1 MILKQ
6 SIRYNYKKHI
16 FTGIFS
22 VLLLT
27 GYAQEQGKQTSEK
40 KQPTEQKTNT
50 QSTVLDSIEIVRDY
64 RPMLADAIKIRR
76 SPDMKIERKDLETEL
91 RQIVASIYF
100 EMNDFRR
107 PFHSPLPERYP
118 NAARNNIDNNRIG
131 ILAYHAGE
139 YERATSILKKVEPSD
154 AFYQSSIIALGKIAQ
169 ETGDKQSARTAFH
182 KASKM
187 DFDQELKADALYN
200 YAKTLG
206 ELDSIQAALKPLQ
219 EYLAL
224 KYANINPEAD
234 KNQNTETRTAEIIAG
249 GSNFET
255 AVHLFESFSPRKQ
268 KADAVYQKITYYRGL
283 EFYNERAFEN
293 SISMFMRAEKLPI
306 DMEMAALATY
316 WKAEAMYEVRK
327 YKEAV
332 DNFSQFLS
340 LPVARNTDVYNYA
353 NYALAYAAFRIDR
366 YSMAAQYF
374 ERFLATAE
382 SSLDKNVYYDVIAR
396 LGDSYLA
403 VRNYERA
410 NGYYDQLI
418 NSKAPNQDYALFQH
432 GIIQGLQGDN
442 QAKLDTLRSV
452 VDKFPTSNYADDI
465 AFEIPYVY
473 FLTGDYEGAIKG
485 LKKMIE
491 KYPRSSYVPRALLTI
506 GLVQYNQD
514 ESEAAM
520 ATFQKVVNEYSTSRE
535 AAQAMRSI
543 ENIYLDQGDASSYI
557 QYAMANNITEL
568 SPNELDNLA
577 FQTGLTLFSR
587 AQYGPAVEAI
597 NAYFDKF
604 PKPRQE
610 KHARYIR
617 GVSLY
622 HTGHPR
628 EALKDLN
635 IILNDW
641 TSPYTEKT
649 LLTAA
654 ALYLSLKEYNEA
666 IVHLKKLELNTD
678 YKDNYGYAVTNLM
691 ICYFEIGDFKQMD
704 KYVKLIKSYDRASDE
719 EIATAHLYTAKAML
733 KQGNKES
740 AMKELNLAALKS
752 QSAASAEARYRVG
765 VLQYENKEYNNAQK
779 SAFDVIENMES
790 QDYWVAKSF
799 ILLADSY
806 AKKGDTL
813 QAKSTL
819 ESIIE
824 NYEGDD
830 DIIPSAKERLQ
841 QLKKK

>member
-1 MILKQ
+1 MIGKQ
-6 SIRYNYKKHI
+6 HIGYKRHI
-16 FTGIFS
+16 LTGIFS
-22 VLLLT
+22 VLLLA
-27 GYAQEQGKQTSEK
+27 GYAQDQGKQKDENR
-40 KQPTEQKTNT
+40 QLGDQKVNSK
-50 QSTVLDSIEIVRDY
+50 STVLDSIEVVRDY
-64 RPMLADAIKIRR
+64 RPMLADAVKIRR
-76 SPDMKIERKDLETEL
+76 SPNMKIERKDLEAEL
-91 RQIVASIYF
+91 RQVVASIYF
-100 EMNDFRR
+100 DMNDFRR

-131 ILAYHAGE
+131 IMAYHAGE
-139 YERATSILKKVEPSD
+139 YERAASILKKVGPSD
-154 AFYQSSIIALGKIAQ
+154 AFYQSSTIALGKIAQ
-169 ETGDKQSARTAFH
+169 EKGDKQGARAAFS

-200 YAKTLG
+200 YAKILG
-206 ELDSIQAALKPLQ
+206 ELDSIQVALRPLQ
-219 EYLAL
+219 EYLAM
-224 KYANINPEAD
+224 KYAHINLEKD
-234 KNQNTETRTAEIIAG
+234 QNENSETRTAEILSG

-255 AVHLFESFSPRKQ
+255 AVYLFESFPNRKQ

-293 SISMFMRAEKLPI
+293 SISMLMRAEKLPI
-306 DMEMAALATY
+306 DIEMAALATY

-327 YKEAV
+327 YSEAV
-332 DNFSQFLS
+332 DNFSRFLS
-340 LPVARNTDVYNYA
+340 LPAARNTDVYNYA
-353 NYALAYAAFRIDR
+353 NYALAYSAFRIHR

-382 SSLDKNVYYDVIAR
+382 SSLDKNIQYDVIAR

-403 VRNYERA
+403 TRNYQRA
-410 NGYYDQLI
+410 NQYYDRLI

-442 QAKLDTLRSV
+442 EAKVKTLRSV
-452 VDKFPTSNYADDI
+452 VEKFPTSDYADDV

-473 FLTGDYEGAIKG
+473 FLAGNYEDAIKG
-485 LKKMIE
+485 LEKMIK

-514 ESEAAM
+514 NTEAAM
-520 ATFQKVVNEYSTSRE
+520 ATFQKVVTGYSTTRE

-543 ENIYLDQGDASSYI
+543 ENIYLDQGDATSYI
-557 QYAMANNITEL
+557 QYALSNNITDL
-568 SPNELDNLA
+568 SPAEQDNLA
-577 FQTGLTLFSR
+577 FKASQTLFSR
-587 AQYGPAVEAI
+587 GQYGPAVEAI

-641 TSPYTEKT
+641 TSPYTENT

-691 ICYFEIGDFKQMD
+691 ICYFEIGDLKQMD
-704 KYVKLIKSYDRASDE
+704 KYVKLIKNYDRASDE
-719 EIATAHLYTAKAML
+719 ELATAHLYTAKAML
-733 KQGNKES
+733 QQGNKES
-740 AMKELNLAALKS
+740 ALKELNLAALKS
-752 QSAASAEARYRVG
+752 QAAVSAEARYRVG
-765 VLQYENKEYNNAQK
+765 LLQYENKEYDKAQK
-779 SAFDVIENMES
+779 SAFDVIENMDS
-790 QDYWVAKSF
+790 HDYWVAKSF
-799 ILLADSY
+799 ILLADTY
-806 AKKGDTL
+806 ARKGNAV

-819 ESIIE
+819 ESILE

-830 DIIPSAKERLQ
+830 DVIPSAKQRLQ
-841 QLKKK
+841 QFKKK

>member
-1 MILKQ
+1 MVLKLN
-6 SIRYNYKKHI
+6 IRFKKHVL
-16 FTGIFS
+16 TGLLS
-22 VLLLT
+22 VLLLA
-27 GYAQEQGKQTSEK
+27 GYAQEQIKQQGEK
-40 KQPTEQKTNT
+40 GQIVEQKANS
-50 QSTVLDSIEIVRDY
+50 QPTVLDSIEIVRDY
-64 RPMLADAIKIRR
+64 RPMLADAVKIRR
-76 SPDMKIERKDLETEL
+76 SPDMKIERKDLEAEL
-91 RQIVASIYF
+91 RQVVASIYF
-100 EMNDFRR
+100 DMNDFRR
-107 PFHSPLPERYP
+107 PFHSPLPEKYP

-131 ILAYHAGE
+131 IMAYHAGE
-139 YERATSILKKVEPSD
+139 YERATSILKKVGPSD

-169 ETGDKQSARTAFH
+169 ETGDKQGAWAAFS

-200 YAKTLG
+200 YAKILG
-206 ELDSIQAALKPLQ
+206 GLDSIQSAVPPLQ
-219 EYLAL
+219 QYLAL
-224 KYANINPEAD
+224 KYANINLQAD
-234 KNQNTETRTAEIIAG
+234 RNENSETRTAEILSG

-255 AVHLFESFSPRKQ
+255 AVYLLESFPTRKQ

-293 SISMFMRAEKLPI
+293 SISMLMRAEKLPI
-306 DMEMAALATY
+306 DIEMAALATY

-327 YKEAV
+327 YSEAV
-332 DNFSQFLS
+332 DNFSRFLS
-340 LPVARNTDVYNYA
+340 LPAARNTDVYNYA
-353 NYALAYAAFRIDR
+353 NYALAYSAFRVHR

-374 ERFLATAE
+374 ERFLATTE
-382 SSLDKNVYYDVIAR
+382 SSLDKNIQYDVIAR

-403 VRNYERA
+403 TRNYQRA
-410 NGYYDQLI
+410 NQYYDRLI
-418 NSKAPNQDYALFQH
+418 NSRAPNQDYALFQH

-442 QAKLDTLRSV
+442 EAKLNTLRSV
-452 VDKFPTSNYADDI
+452 VEKFPTSDYADDV

-473 FLTGDYEGAIKG
+473 FLAGNYDDAIKG
-485 LKKMIE
+485 LEKMIK

-514 ESEAAM
+514 NSEAAM
-520 ATFQKVVNEYSTSRE
+520 STFQKVVTEFSTTRE

-543 ENIYLDQGDASSYI
+543 ENIYLDQGDATSYI
-557 QYAMANNITEL
+557 QYALSNNITDL
-568 SPNELDNLA
+568 SPAEQDNLA
-577 FQTGLTLFSR
+577 FKAGQTLFSR
-587 AQYGPAVEAI
+587 GQYGPAVEAI

-641 TSPYTEKT
+641 TSPYTENT

-691 ICYFEIGDFKQMD
+691 ICYFEIGDLKQMD
-704 KYVKLIKSYDRASDE
+704 KYVKLIKNYDRVSDE
-719 EIATAHLYTAKAML
+719 EIATAHLYIAKAML
-733 KQGNKES
+733 QQANKES
-740 AMKELNLAALKS
+740 ALKELNLAALKS

-765 VLQYENKEYNNAQK
+765 LLQYENKEYDKAQK
-779 SAFDVIENMES
+779 SAFDVIDNMDS
-790 QDYWVAKSF
+790 HDYWVAKSF
-799 ILLADSY
+799 ILLADIY
-806 AKKGDTL
+806 ARKGNTV

-819 ESIIE
+819 ESILE

-830 DIIPSAKERLQ
+830 DVISSAKQRLQ

>member
-1 MILKQ
+1 MVQKQHIGYKGHIL
-6 SIRYNYKKHI
+6 
-16 FTGIFS
+16 TGIFS
-22 VLLLT
+22 VLLLA
-27 GYAQEQGKQTSEK
+27 GYAQEQGKQTGEK
-40 KQPTEQKTNT
+40 KPPAEQKTGT
-50 QSTVLDSIEIVRDY
+50 QSSVLDSIEIVRDY
-64 RPMLADAIKIRR
+64 RPMLADAVKIRR
-76 SPDMKIERKDLETEL
+76 SPSMKIERKDLENEL
-91 RQIVASIYF
+91 RQVVASIYLD
-100 EMNDFRR
+100 MNDFRR
-107 PFHSPLPERYP
+107 PFHSPLPDRYP
-118 NAARNNIDNNRIG
+118 NAPRNNIDNNRIG
-131 ILAYHAGE
+131 IMAYHAGE
-139 YERATSILKKVEPSD
+139 YERAASILKKVAPSD

-169 ETGDKQSARTAFH
+169 ETGDRQGARAAFS
-182 KASKM
+182 KASQM

-200 YAKTLG
+200 YAKILG
-206 ELDSIQAALKPLQ
+206 ELDSIQAAVAPLR
-219 EYLAL
+219 EYLEL
-224 KYANINPEAD
+224 KYANIDLQAD
-234 KNQNTETRTAEIIAG
+234 RNENSETRTAEILSG

-255 AVHLFESFSPRKQ
+255 AVYLLESFPNRKQ

-293 SISMFMRAEKLPI
+293 SISMLMRAEKLPI

-327 YKEAV
+327 YSEAV
-332 DNFSQFLS
+332 DNFSRFLS
-340 LPVARNTDVYNYA
+340 LPAARNTDVYNYA
-353 NYALAYAAFRIDR
+353 NYALAYSAFRIHR

-382 SSLDKNVYYDVIAR
+382 SSLDKNIQYDVIAR

-403 VRNYERA
+403 TRNYQRA
-410 NGYYDQLI
+410 NQYYDRLI
-418 NSKAPNQDYALFQH
+418 NSRAPNQDYALFQH

-442 QAKLDTLRSV
+442 EAKLNTLRSV
-452 VDKFPTSNYADDI
+452 VEKFPTSDYADDV

-473 FLTGDYEGAIKG
+473 FLAGNYEDAIKG
-485 LKKMIE
+485 LEKMIK

-514 ESEAAM
+514 NSEAAM
-520 ATFQKVVNEYSTSRE
+520 ATFQKVVTGYSTTRE

-543 ENIYLDQGDASSYI
+543 ENIYLDQGDATSYI
-557 QYAMANNITEL
+557 QYALSNNITDL
-568 SPNELDNLA
+568 SPAEQDNLA
-577 FQTGLTLFSR
+577 FKACQTLFSR
-587 AQYGPAVEAI
+587 GQYGPAVEAI

-635 IILNDW
+635 VILNDW
-641 TSPYTEKT
+641 TSPYTEQT

-654 ALYLSLKEYNEA
+654 ALYLGLKEYNEA

-678 YKDNYGYAVTNLM
+678 YKANYGYAVTNLM
-691 ICYFEIGDFKQMD
+691 ICYFQIGDLKQMD
-704 KYVKLIKSYDRASDE
+704 KYVKLVKNYDQASDE
-719 EIATAHLYTAKAML
+719 EIATAHLYTAKAL
-733 KQGNKES
+733 LQQGNKES
-740 AMKELNLAALKS
+740 ALKELNLAALKS
-752 QSAASAEARYRVG
+752 QSAASAEARYSVG
-765 VLQYENKEYNNAQK
+765 QMQYDNKEYDKAQK
-779 SAFDVIENMES
+779 SAFDVIENMDS
-790 QDYWVAKSF
+790 HDYWVAKSF
-799 ILLADSY
+799 ILLADTY
-806 AKKGDTL
+806 ARKGNAT

-819 ESIIE
+819 ESILE

-830 DIIPSAKERLQ
+830 DVIPLAKQRLQ

>member
-6 SIRYNYKKHI
+6 SIDHKKHI
-16 FTGIFS
+16 LTGILS
-22 VLLLT
+22 ILLLT
-27 GYAQEQGKQTSEK
+27 GYAQQKGTQQDPKQ
-40 KQPTEQKTNT
+40 QPSEQKVNT
-50 QSTVLDSIEIVRDY
+50 KPTTMDSIEVVRDY
-64 RPMLADAIKIRR
+64 RPMLADAVKVRR
-76 SPDMKIERKDLETEL
+76 SPSMKIERRDLEAEL
-91 RQIVASIYF
+91 RKVVAGIYLD
-100 EMNDFRR
+100 MNDFRR

-131 ILAYHAGE
+131 IMAYHAGE
-139 YERATSILKKVEPSD
+139 YERATSILKKVGPSD

-169 ETGDKQSARTAFH
+169 ETGDKQGARAAFY
-182 KASKM
+182 KASRM

-200 YAKTLG
+200 YAKALG
-206 ELDSIQAALKPLQ
+206 ELDSIQVAVAPLR

-224 KYANINPEAD
+224 KYANINLGAD
-234 KNQNTETRTAEIIAG
+234 KQENSETRTAEILSG

-255 AVHLFESFSPRKQ
+255 AVYLLESFPTRKP
-268 KADAVYQKITYYRGL
+268 KGDAVYQKITYYRGL

-332 DNFSQFLS
+332 DNFSRFLS
-340 LPVARNTDVYNYA
+340 LPAARTTDVYNYA
-353 NYALAYAAFRIDR
+353 NYALAYAAFRIDK

-374 ERFLATAE
+374 ERFLATPE
-382 SSLDKNVYYDVIAR
+382 SSSDKNIYYDVIAR

-403 VRNYERA
+403 MRNYERA
-410 NGYYDQLI
+410 NKYYDQLI
-418 NSKAPNQDYALFQH
+418 NNKAPNQDYALFQR
-432 GIIQGLQGDN
+432 GILQGLQGDN
-442 QAKLDTLRSV
+442 EAKLKTLRSV
-452 VDKFPTSNYADDI
+452 VEKFPASDYADDV

-473 FLTGDYEGAIKG
+473 FLTGDYDGAIKG
-485 LKKMIE
+485 LKKMID

-514 ESEAAM
+514 DSEAAM
-520 ATFQKVVNEYSTSRE
+520 VTFQKVVKEYSASRE

-543 ENIYLDQGDASSYI
+543 ENIYLDQGDATSYI
-557 QYAMANNITEL
+557 HYALSNNITEL
-568 SPNELDNLA
+568 SPAELDNLA
-577 FQTGLTLFSR
+577 FQSALTLFSR

-635 IILNDW
+635 VILNDW

-654 ALYLSLKEYNEA
+654 ALYLGLKEYNEA
-666 IVHLKKLELNTD
+666 IVHLKKLEINTD
-678 YKDNYGYAVTNLM
+678 FKDSYGYAVSNLM
-691 ICYFEIGDFKQMD
+691 ICYFEIGDFKQME
-704 KYVKLIKSYDRASDE
+704 KYAKLIRNYDRASDE
-719 EIATAHLYTAKAML
+719 EVATAHLYTAKALL

-740 AMKELNLAALKS
+740 ALKELNLAALKS
-752 QSAASAEARYRVG
+752 QAAVSAEARYTVG
-765 VLQYENKEYNNAQK
+765 QMQYENKEYDKAQK
-779 SAFDVIENMES
+779 SAFDVINNMDAH
-790 QDYWVAKSF
+790 DYWVAKSF

-806 AKKGDTL
+806 ARKGDAL

-819 ESIIE
+819 ESVIQ

-830 DIIPSAKERLQ
+830 DVIPLAKQRLQ

>member
-1 MILKQ
+1 MIQRQ
-6 SIRYNYKKHI
+6 SIDYKKYI
-16 FTGIFS
+16 LSGMFS

-27 GYAQEQGKQTSEK
+27 GYAQQKVHTK
-40 KQPTEQKTNT
+40 PTTM
-50 QSTVLDSIEIVRDY
+50 DSIEIVRDY
-64 RPMLADAIKIRR
+64 RPMLADAVKVRR
-76 SPDMKIERKDLETEL
+76 TPDMKIDRKDLESEL
-91 RQIVASIYF
+91 RQTVASMYLD
-100 EMNDFRR
+100 MNDFRR
-107 PFHSPLPERYP
+107 PFHSPLQERYP
-118 NAARNNIDNNRIG
+118 SAPRNNIDNNRIG

-139 YERATSILKKVEPSD
+139 YERASSILKKVQPGD

-169 ETGDKQSARTAFH
+169 ETGDRQSARAAFQ

-187 DFDQELKADALYN
+187 SFDQELKADALYN
-200 YAKTLG
+200 YAKILG
-206 ELDSIQAALKPLQ
+206 ELDSVPATVAPLQ
-219 EYLAL
+219 EYLAM
-224 KYANINPEAD
+224 KYAGVQPDKD
-234 KNQNTETRTAEIIAG
+234 KNENTETRTAEILSG

-255 AVHLFESFSPRKQ
+255 AVYLFESFNNRKQ

-332 DNFSQFLS
+332 DNFSRFLS
-340 LPVARNTDVYNYA
+340 LPAARNTNVYNYA

-366 YSMAAQYF
+366 YSLAAQYF

-382 SSLDKNVYYDVIAR
+382 SAQDKNIYYDVIAR

-403 VRNYERA
+403 VRNYQRA
-410 NGYYDQLI
+410 NQYYDQLI

-442 QAKLDTLRSV
+442 EAKLKTLRAV
-452 VDKFPTSNYADDI
+452 VEKFPTSNYADDV
-465 AFEIPYVY
+465 AFEIPYVS
-473 FLTGDYEGAIKG
+473 FLKGDYDTAIKG

-520 ATFQKVVNEYSTSRE
+520 ATFQKVVNEYSTTRE

-543 ENIYLDQGDASSYI
+543 ENIYLDQGDATSYI
-557 QYAMANNITEL
+557 HYAMSNNITEL

-577 FQTGLTLFSR
+577 FQAALTLFSR
-587 AQYGPAVEAI
+587 AQYGPSVEAI

-649 LLTAA
+649 LLTAS

-666 IVHLKKLELNTD
+666 IVHLKKLELNND

-691 ICYFEIGDFKQMD
+691 ICYFEIGDLKQMD
-704 KYVKLIKSYDRASDE
+704 KYVKLIKNYDRASDE
-719 EIATAHLYTAKAML
+719 EIATVHLYTAKAML
-733 KQGNKES
+733 QQGNKES
-740 AMKELNLAALKS
+740 ALKELNLAALKS
-752 QSAASAEARYRVG
+752 QAAVSAEARYRVG
-765 VLQYENKEYNNAQK
+765 LLQYENKEYDKASK
-779 SAFDVIENMES
+779 SAFDVIQNMDS
-790 QDYWVAKSF
+790 HDYWVAKSF
-799 ILLADSY
+799 ILLADTY
-806 AKKGDTL
+806 ARKGDTL

-819 ESIIE
+819 ESVIQ

-830 DIIPSAKERLQ
+830 DIIPLAKQRLQ

>member
-16 FTGIFS
+16 LNGIFS

-27 GYAQEQGKQTSEK
+27 GYAQEQGKQHDGK
-40 KQPTEQKTNT
+40 RQVGEQKTNT
-50 QSTVLDSIEIVRDY
+50 QLTTLDSIDVVRDY
-64 RPMLADAIKIRR
+64 RPVLADAAKVRR
-76 SPDMKIERKDLETEL
+76 SPDMKIDRKSLENEL
-91 RQIVASIYF
+91 RQTVASMYF

-118 NAARNNIDNNRIG
+118 NALRNNIDNNRIG

-139 YERATSILKKVEPSD
+139 YERAASILKKVEPSD

-169 ETGDKQSARTAFH
+169 ETGDKQGARAAFYQ
-182 KASKM
+182 ASRM

-200 YAKTLG
+200 YAKVLS

-224 KYANINPEAD
+224 KYANINPETD
-234 KNQNTETRTAEIIAG
+234 KSENTETRTAEILSG

-255 AVHLFESFSPRKQ
+255 AVYLFESFSPRKQ
-268 KADAVYQKITYYRGL
+268 KTDAVYQKITYYRGL

-293 SISMFMRAEKLPI
+293 SISMFMRAEKLPV

-332 DNFSQFLS
+332 DNFSRFLS
-340 LPVARNTDVYNYA
+340 LSAARNTDVYNYA

-366 YSMAAQYF
+366 YNQAAQYF

-382 SSLDKNVYYDVIAR
+382 SSSDKNVYYDVIAR
-396 LGDSYLA
+396 LGDSYLTM
-403 VRNYERA
+403 RNYERA

-418 NSKAPNQDYALFQH
+418 NNKAPNQDYALFQH

-442 QAKLDTLRSV
+442 EAKLNTLRSV
-452 VDKFPTSNYADDI
+452 VEKFPTSNYADDV
-465 AFEIPYVY
+465 AFQIPYVY
-473 FLTGDYEGAIKG
+473 FLTGNYDGAIEG
-485 LKKMIE
+485 LEKMIK

-514 ESEAAM
+514 NSEAAM
-520 ATFQKVVNEYSTSRE
+520 ATFQKVVTEYSTSRE

-543 ENIYLDQGDASSYI
+543 ENIYLDQGDATGYI
-557 QYAMANNITEL
+557 QYATSHNIADL
-568 SPNELDNLA
+568 SPAEQDNLA
-577 FQTGLTLFSR
+577 FQAGHTLFSR
-587 AQYGPAVEAI
+587 GQYGAAVEAI

-622 HTGHPR
+622 HTGHSR

-635 IILNDW
+635 VILNDW

-654 ALYLSLKEYNEA
+654 ALHLSLKEYNEA
-666 IVHLKKLELNTD
+666 IVHLKKLEINTD

-704 KYVKLIKSYDRASDE
+704 KYVKLIRDYDRASDE

-733 KQGNKES
+733 QQGNKES
-740 AMKELNLAALKS
+740 ALKELNLAALKS
-752 QSAASAEARYRVG
+752 QSAVSAEARYRVG
-765 VLQYENKEYNNAQK
+765 QLQYENKEYDKAQT
-779 SAFDVIENMES
+779 SAFDVIENMDS
-790 QDYWVAKSF
+790 HDYWVAKSF
-799 ILLADSY
+799 ILLADTY
-806 AKKGDTL
+806 ARKGNAL
-813 QAKSTL
+813 QARSTL

-830 DIIPSAKERLQ
+830 DVIPLAKERLQ